1 MKRHLPKLLFLPLVI
16 GLCLAGFFAY
26 AADPTGTN
34 VASGSLVLQARTFA
48 TLPATTAGT
57 VAYITDGLAANCADT
72 TCTTFG
78 TSVTG
83 GGGALQLLVWRN
95 GAAWTL
101 IGK

>member
-1 MKRHLPKLLFLPLVI
+1 MKHHLPKLMFLPLVL
-16 GLCLAGFFAY
+16 GLFLAVAN
-26 AADPTGTN
+26 AQTGTN
-34 VASGSLVLQARTFA
+34 TPSGSLVLQPRTFA